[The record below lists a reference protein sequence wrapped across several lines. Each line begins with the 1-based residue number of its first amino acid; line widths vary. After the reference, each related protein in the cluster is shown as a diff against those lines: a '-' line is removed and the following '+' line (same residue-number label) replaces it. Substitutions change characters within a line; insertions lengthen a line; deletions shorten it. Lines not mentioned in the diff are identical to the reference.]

1 LPPLTKEID
10 EAFKSAAI
18 YGLYQ
23 IKSSNSQASISFPLL
38 SSTLVSS
45 HLNPFLPEGFEHYN
59 FKKTSWKKAATFLK
73 KWLEKEGVVKT
84 KDRGGD
90 TVVLSI
96 NWEHKLITGFHPYDL
111 ATKQSDKAPKQPTQ
125 ETPALIKVQELY
137 KPSGKT
143 LKLLLESLSKKFY
156 SD

>member
-1 LPPLTKEID
+1 MSDLTREID
-10 EAFKSAAI
+10 DAFKSAAI

-23 IKSSNSQASISFPLL
+23 IKSSDSQASISFPLL

-45 HLNPFLPEGFEHYN
+45 HLNPFLPEGFEQYN

-73 KWLEKEGVVKT
+73 KYLEKQGVVKT

-96 NWEHKLITGFHPYDL
+96 NWEHKLITQFHPYDL
-111 ATKQSDKAPKQPTQ
+111 ATKQSDKALKQPTQ
-125 ETPALIKVQELY
+125 ETPSVIKIQELY

-143 LKLLLESLSKKFY
+143 LKVILELLSKKSH